1 MRVFSLN
8 IKAVSLHGL
17 NVVNSFVIIKKDRF
31 FVRAEVM
38 YMRILRTAIIPL
50 LVGAIFLATIGLTS
64 VTKTQDPP
72 VIQAEDMESYYLNM
86 GRNYEGTGEFNM
98 ALACYRKI
106 LSDQPEH
113 WEALYR
119 QTNIHKI
126 QSDPEV
132 VLADY
137 EKLIE
142 IDPSNIDIQSERII
156 YLCTCGQREL
166 AKHELEELI
175 RQQDCP
181 EYRELYSHMEV
192 AAPVLSIPSGT
203 YDTYQLLEVTCSNKS
218 ATIYY
223 STDGTEPTTTSH
235 VVDDGLVLSY
245 PDYHFKFKAFDAL
258 GYESETVEANYIITV
273 PAVEIMRQEFG
284 SIGRSIRH
292 QLSMEYTQP
301 LYNYEAAQVR
311 NLYITGN
318 SFWDPTEA
326 EGILFY
332 DGYYKTGSATYEDM
346 GDPGHVNLTNLQYLP
361 FLKTLAICWQEEVPW
376 EMIQSMAY
384 LEELS
389 LLHNR
394 IDDLSPL
401 AGMTGLKKLALG
413 WNRISDLTPLS
424 GLTGLTSLGLWDNQI
439 TDISPLKGMQDL
451 QYLDIA
457 NNKVRDLSAVEHCPN
472 LWELWA
478 NGNQIQDISRL
489 DPAHT
494 LRILIIGDNPVSD
507 GNAWLETHP
516 DIVRTD
522 MER

>member
-1 MRVFSLN
+1 MQ
-8 IKAVSLHGL
+8 
-17 NVVNSFVIIKKDRF
+17 
-31 FVRAEVM
+31 
-38 YMRILRTAIIPL
+38 T
-50 LVGAIFLATIGLTS
+50 
-64 VTKTQDPP
+64 
-72 VIQAEDMESYYLNM
+72 EDMESYYLNM
-86 GRNYEGTGEFNM
+86 GRSYEGNGEFNM

-106 LSDQPEH
+106 LSDQPDH

-119 QTNIHKI
+119 QTKIHQI

-137 EKLIE
+137 EKLIQV
-142 IDPSNIDIQSERII
+142 DPNNTEVQSERIV
-156 YLCTCGQREL
+156 YLCTCGQQEL
-166 AKHELEELI
+166 AKHELEELL

-181 EYRELYSHMEV
+181 KYRDLYSHMDV
-192 AAPVLSIPSGT
+192 AAPVISIPSGT
-203 YDTYQLLEVTCSNKS
+203 YDTYQLLEVTCSSKS
-218 ATIYY
+218 ASIYY
-223 STDGTEPTTTSH
+223 STDGTEPTMASQ

-245 PDYHFKFKAFDAL
+245 PEYHFKFKAFNAL
-258 GYESETVEANYIITV
+258 GYESETVEADYIITV
-273 PAVEIMRQEFG
+273 PAVEIMSSEFG
-284 SIGRSIRH
+284 SIGGSVRN
-292 QLSMEYTQP
+292 QLKKEYTQP

-311 NLYITGN
+311 ELYITGN
-318 SFWDPTEA
+318 AFWDPTEA

-332 DGYYKTGSATYEDM
+332 DGYYKTSSAIYEDL
-346 GDPGHVNLTNLQYLP
+346 GDPSYVNLANLQYLP

-376 EMIQSMAY
+376 ENIQSMAY

-394 IDDLSPL
+394 IRDLSPL

-413 WNRISDLTPLS
+413 WNQISDLTPLS

-439 TDISPLKGMQDL
+439 TDISPLGGMRDL

-457 NNKVRDLSAVEHCPN
+457 NNQVRDLSAIEQCPN

-478 NGNQIQDISRL
+478 NGNQIQDISGL
-489 DPAHT
+489 DSAHT
-494 LRILIIGDNPVSD
+494 LRILMIGGNPVSN
-507 GNAWLETHP
+507 GNTWLETHP

>member
-1 MRVFSLN
+1 M
-8 IKAVSLHGL
+8 
-17 NVVNSFVIIKKDRF
+17 
-31 FVRAEVM
+31 AEVM
-38 YMRILRTAIIPL
+38 YMKILRAVIIL
-50 LVGAIFLATIGLTS
+50 LLAGAVFLAAIGLTS
-64 VTKTQDPP
+64 VMKTQEMP
-72 VIQAEDMESYYLNM
+72 VMQTEDMESYYLNM
-86 GRNYEGTGEFNM
+86 GRSYEGNGEYNM

-106 LSDQPEH
+106 LCDQPNH

-119 QTNIHKI
+119 QTKIHQI

-137 EKLIE
+137 EKLIK
-142 IDPSNIDIQSERII
+142 IDPNNTEVQSERII

-166 AKHELEELI
+166 AKLELEELL

-192 AAPVLSIPSGT
+192 ATPVLSIPSGT
-203 YDTYQLLEVTCSNKS
+203 YDTYQLLEVTCSSKS
-218 ATIYY
+218 ASVYY
-223 STDGTEPTTTSH
+223 TTDGTEPTIASR

-258 GYESETVEANYIITV
+258 GYESETVEADYIITV
-273 PAVEIMRQEFG
+273 PAVEIMRSEFG
-284 SIGRSIRH
+284 SIGGSVRN
-292 QLSMEYTQP
+292 QLKKEYTEP

-311 NLYITGN
+311 ELYITGN

-332 DGYYKTGSATYEDM
+332 DDCYKTSSTIYEDM
-346 GDPGHVNLTNLQYLP
+346 GDPSYVNLANLQYLP

-376 EMIQSMAY
+376 EDIQSMAY

-401 AGMTGLKKLALG
+401 AEMTGLKKLALG
-413 WNRISDLTPLS
+413 WNQISDLTPLS
-424 GLTGLTSLGLWDNQI
+424 GLTGLTSLGLWNNQI
-439 TDISPLKGMQDL
+439 TDISPLGGMRNL
-451 QYLDIA
+451 QYLDIS
-457 NNKVRDLSAVEHCPN
+457 NNQVRDLSAVEQCPN

-478 NGNQIQDISRL
+478 NGNQIQDISGL

-494 LRILIIGDNPVSD
+494 LRILMIGGNPVSD
-507 GNAWLETHP
+507 GNTWLETHP